1 MEFFYEVKKSFQNR
15 TAIRNAIFHPITFS
29 LTPRTKILEFSPLNV
44 DFLAGN
50 LLFVSWQKT
59 HFDLVFDQ
67 ATWKQEK
74 KKEKETRQ
82 ERFDEY
88 ESIRKTWS
96 LVGITCN
103 QR

>member
-29 LTPRTKILEFSPLNV
+29 LTPRAKILEFSPLNV

-74 KKEKETRQ
+74 KKGKRNKARE
-82 ERFDEY
+82 
-88 ESIRKTWS
+88 IRRVRIDTQDVEFS
-96 LVGITCN
+96 RNHV
-103 QR
+103 

>member
-1 MEFFYEVKKSFQNR
+1 MEFYYEVKKSFQNH

-29 LTPRTKILEFSPLNV
+29 LTSRVKILEFSLPNV

-50 LLFVSWQKT
+50 LLFVSSQKL
-59 HFDLVFDQ
+59 HFDLVFGQ

-74 KKEKETRQ
+74 KEKEIRQ

-88 ESIRKTWS
+88 ESVRKTWS
-96 LVGITCN
+96 LGGITCN